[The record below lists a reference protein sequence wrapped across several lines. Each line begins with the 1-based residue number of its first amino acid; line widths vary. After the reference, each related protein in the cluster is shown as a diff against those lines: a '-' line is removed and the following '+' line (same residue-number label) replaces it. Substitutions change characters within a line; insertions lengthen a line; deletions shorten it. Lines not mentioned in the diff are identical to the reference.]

1 MKRLEFS
8 FFLISKLR
16 DRHSP
21 RPSWTENCDEV
32 HEFLEYNSNIQ
43 FCLDYDDFVFGR
55 FLHRLKKDRNWFKSK
70 GTSKKFKKFSKNS
83 QNLKLVTA
91 IVMIS
96 RIWRKQDLKQA
107 TRWGPNSISMNV
119 IKYWILN
126 SLIYWSK
133 SQNEKTLVFTNR

>member
-1 MKRLEFS
+1 M
-8 FFLISKLR
+8 
-16 DRHSP
+16 
-21 RPSWTENCDEV
+21 ENCDEV
-32 HEFLEYNSNIQ
+32 HEFLEFLEYNSDIQ

-107 TRWGPNSISMNV
+107 TR
-119 IKYWILN
+119 
-126 SLIYWSK
+126 
-133 SQNEKTLVFTNR
+133 